1 MKLPNEE
8 VLKMYNS
15 LKPINTKTL
24 ARDHDIIDNVHGLVA
39 STGGVGVDEG
49 LLLGEDPLDTL
60 VLDVGLRPQVG
71 EPLGYF

>member
-1 MKLPNEE
+1 
-8 VLKMYNS
+8 MYFFETCTIEDI
-15 LKPINTKTL
+15 LV
-24 ARDHDIIDNVHGLVA
+24 RDHDIHNVHGLVA